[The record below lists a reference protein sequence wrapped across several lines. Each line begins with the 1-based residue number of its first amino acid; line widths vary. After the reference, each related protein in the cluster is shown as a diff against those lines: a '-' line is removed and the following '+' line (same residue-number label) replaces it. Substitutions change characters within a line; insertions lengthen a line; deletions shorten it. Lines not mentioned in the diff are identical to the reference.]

1 MWKRWK
7 KRYFGKKSMYQ
18 LYLFALVPVLF
29 VLIFNY
35 FPMYGVIL
43 AFKDF
48 SIRKGIMGSKWV
60 GLKYF
65 KQLFRLPIFG
75 QIVGNTL
82 SLSLLSLAIGFPF
95 PILLALAFNEIQN
108 PRVKKVLQTITF
120 APYFISTVVV
130 VSILNQVF
138 SYHYGVVNAVLNL
151 FGIKSINFEG
161 LSGFFRPAYVFSGI
175 WQSAGYNS
183 ILYIAALSAVDTSL
197 YEAAAIDGASKLQKV
212 IHVDLPCI
220 MPTIVI
226 TLILNTGNVLSV
238 GFEKVFLMQ
247 NSINYSVSEIISTYV
262 YKVGIQQAQYSFATA
277 VGLFNAVVNCV
288 VLLLV
293 NKIANKISGS
303 GLF

>member
-7 KRYFGKKSMYQ
+7 KKYFGKKSMYQ

-29 VLIFNY
+29 VLVFNY
-35 FPMYGVIL
+35 LPMYGVTL

-60 GLKYF
+60 GFKYF
-65 KQLFRLPIFG
+65 EQLFRLPIFG

-82 SLSLLSLAIGFPF
+82 NLSLLSLVIGFPF

-130 VSILNQVF
+130 ISILNQIF

-151 FGIKSINFEG
+151 FGIKSINFNG
-161 LSGFFRPAYVFSGI
+161 LSEFFRPAYVFSGI

-293 NKIANKISGS
+293 NRLADKISGS

>member
-1 MWKRWK
+1 M
-7 KRYFGKKSMYQ
+7 
-18 LYLFALVPVLF
+18 
-29 VLIFNY
+29 
-35 FPMYGVIL
+35 VI
-43 AFKDF
+43 
-48 SIRKGIMGSKWV
+48 
-60 GLKYF
+60 
-65 KQLFRLPIFG
+65 
-75 QIVGNTL
+75 
-82 SLSLLSLAIGFPF
+82 
-95 PILLALAFNEIQN
+95 
-108 PRVKKVLQTITF
+108 
-120 APYFISTVVV
+120 
-130 VSILNQVF
+130 SILNQIF

-151 FGIKSINFEG
+151 FGIKSINFNG
-161 LSGFFRPAYVFSGI
+161 LSEFFRPAYVFSGI

-293 NKIANKISGS
+293 NKLADKISGS

>member
-7 KRYFGKKSMYQ
+7 KKYFGKKSMYQ

-29 VLIFNY
+29 VLVFNY
-35 FPMYGVIL
+35 LPMYGVTL

-60 GLKYF
+60 GFKYF
-65 KQLFRLPIFG
+65 EQLFRLPIFG

-82 SLSLLSLAIGFPF
+82 NLSLLSLVIGFPF

-130 VSILNQVF
+130 ISILNQIF

-151 FGIKSINFEG
+151 FGIKSINFNG
-161 LSGFFRPAYVFSGI
+161 LSEFFRPAYVFSGI

-293 NKIANKISGS
+293 TKLADKISGS